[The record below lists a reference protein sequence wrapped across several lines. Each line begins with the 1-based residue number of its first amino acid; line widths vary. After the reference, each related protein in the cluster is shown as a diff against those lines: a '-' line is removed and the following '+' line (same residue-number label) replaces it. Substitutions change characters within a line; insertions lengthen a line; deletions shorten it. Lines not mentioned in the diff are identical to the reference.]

1 MKKLTSW
8 LLVFTLIMS
17 LGVVGALAQQKLE
30 EINILYP
37 GEETDEMT
45 NFLKGPFAKKMAE
58 ELNLKVNIQFLSWA
72 NYWDQ
77 KSIMLAA
84 KQPIDLYWDGLPSLA
99 EMVNKKE
106 AQPLDEL
113 IAQNW
118 NEKLYTVL
126 PQSQLDGG
134 KIDGVQYGIPSAYA
148 PSSGM
153 FQFVCVRQDLLE
165 AVGMQEIKNDQD
177 LYDFALKVMDQF
189 PEMKGPADVIFK
201 PLTRNFGDEV
211 YFWVA
216 SQDLVVFGEETTK
229 AYDYAE
235 TSAFEKVSRFNREL
249 YLDGIYADDLTI
261 KYNERDSRFQ
271 TGLYIWLEGS
281 LGKDVEQQ
289 GLVQANDPRAVL
301 SAYLLAP
308 EKPRYINA
316 AGGEVLCVPYSSAN
330 PAGALKF
337 LQWMWASQDNYLF
350 LLYGVE
356 GQDWKLDD
364 NGRLV
369 TISETAGGEGYFYE
383 WMFRNANYQVFRDN
397 VTDDFIDMYKHW
409 DDEAIPS
416 KMLGFAFNNEG
427 LEAVETACNAAY
439 AKLAPILYGFVDYDA
454 EYPEA
459 LKELKNAGIDQYVEE
474 INRQLES
481 FMEKNK

>member
-1 MKKLTSW
+1 MKKLTA
-8 LLVFTLIMS
+8 LLLALALLLS
-17 LGVVGALAQQKLE
+17 LGTLSALAEQKLE
-30 EINILYP
+30 EITILYP
-37 GEETDEMT
+37 GEESEEMT
-45 NFLKGPFAKKMAE
+45 KFLKGPFAEKMAK

-84 KQPIDLYWDGLPSLA
+84 NQPIDLYWDGLPSLS

-106 AQPLDEL
+106 AQPLDDL
-113 IAQNW
+113 IKEYWGEEIYQ
-118 NEKLYTVL
+118 VL

-134 KIDGVQYGIPSAYA
+134 KIGGVQYGIPSAYA

-165 AVGMQEIKNDQD
+165 AVGMSEIKNDQD
-177 LYDFALKVMDQF
+177 LLDYATKVMQQF
-189 PEMKGPADVIFK
+189 PEFKGPADVIFK

-216 SQDLVVFGEETTK
+216 SQDLVVFGEETAK
-229 AYDYAE
+229 AYSFAE
-235 TSAFEKVSRFNREL
+235 TTAFERVARFNREL
-249 YLDGIYADDLTI
+249 YLDGIYSDDLTI

-289 GLVQANDPRAVL
+289 SLVKANDPTAVL
-301 SAYLLAP
+301 GNYLLAP

-316 AGGEVLCVPYSSAN
+316 AGGEVLCVPYSAPN
-330 PAGALKF
+330 PSGALRF
-337 LQWMWASQDNYLF
+337 LQWMWGSQENYLF

-356 GQDWKLDD
+356 GQDWKLDE

-369 TISETAGGEGYFYE
+369 TISQTAGGEGYFYE

-397 VTDDFIDMYKHW
+397 VSDEFIETYKNW
-409 DDEAIPS
+409 DNEAVPS
-416 KMLGFAFNNEG
+416 KMLGFAFNNAG
-427 LEAVETACNAAY
+427 LEAVETACNEAFN
-439 AKLAPILYGFVDYDA
+439 KLNPILYGYVDFDS
-454 EYPEA
+454 EYPAAIKA
-459 LKELKNAGIDQYVEE
+459 LKDAGIDQYVAE
-474 INRQLES
+474 INRQLEE
-481 FMEKNK
+481 FMAKK

>member
-1 MKKLTSW
+1 MKKLTA
-8 LLVFTLIMS
+8 LLLALALLLS
-17 LGVVGALAQQKLE
+17 LGTLSALAEQKLE
-30 EINILYP
+30 EITILYP
-37 GEETDEMT
+37 GEESEEMT
-45 NFLKGPFAKKMAE
+45 KFLKGPFAEKMAK

-84 KQPIDLYWDGLPSLA
+84 NQPIDLYWDGLPSLS

-106 AQPLDEL
+106 AQPLDDL
-113 IAQNW
+113 IKEYWGEEIYQ
-118 NEKLYTVL
+118 VL

-134 KIDGVQYGIPSAYA
+134 KIGGVQYGIPSAYA

-165 AVGMQEIKNDQD
+165 AVGMSEIKNDQD
-177 LYDFALKVMDQF
+177 LLDYATKVMQQF
-189 PEMKGPADVIFK
+189 PEFKGPADVIFK

-216 SQDLVVFGEETTK
+216 SQDLVVFGEETAK
-229 AYDYAE
+229 AYSFAE
-235 TSAFEKVSRFNREL
+235 TTAFERVARFNREL
-249 YLDGIYADDLTI
+249 YLDGIYSDDLTI

-289 GLVQANDPRAVL
+289 SLVKANDPTAVL
-301 SAYLLAP
+301 GNYLLAP

-316 AGGEVLCVPYSSAN
+316 AGGEVLCVPYSAPN
-330 PAGALKF
+330 PSGALRF
-337 LQWMWASQDNYLF
+337 LQWMWGSQENYLF

-356 GQDWKLDD
+356 GQDWKLDE

-397 VTDDFIDMYKHW
+397 VSDEFIETYKNW
-409 DDEAIPS
+409 DNEAVPS
-416 KMLGFAFNNEG
+416 KMLGFAFNNSG
-427 LEAVETACNAAY
+427 LESVETACNEAFN
-439 AKLAPILYGFVDYDA
+439 KLNPILYGYVDFDS
-454 EYPEA
+454 EYPAAIKA
-459 LKELKNAGIDQYVEE
+459 LKDAGIDQYVAE
-474 INRQLES
+474 INRQLEE
-481 FMEKNK
+481 FMAKK

>member
-1 MKKLTSW
+1 MKKLTA
-8 LLVFTLIMS
+8 LLLALALLLS
-17 LGVVGALAQQKLE
+17 LGTLSALAEQKLE
-30 EINILYP
+30 EITILYP
-37 GEETDEMT
+37 GEESEEMT
-45 NFLKGPFAKKMAE
+45 KFLKGPFAEKMAK

-84 KQPIDLYWDGLPSLA
+84 NQPIDLYWDGLPSLS

-106 AQPLDEL
+106 AQPLDDL
-113 IAQNW
+113 IKEYWGEEIYQ
-118 NEKLYTVL
+118 VL

-134 KIDGVQYGIPSAYA
+134 KIGGVQYGIPSAYA

-165 AVGMQEIKNDQD
+165 AVGMSEIKNDQD
-177 LYDFALKVMDQF
+177 LLDYATKVMQQF
-189 PEMKGPADVIFK
+189 PEFKGPADVIFK

-216 SQDLVVFGEETTK
+216 SQDLVVFGEETAK
-229 AYDYAE
+229 AYSFAE
-235 TSAFEKVSRFNREL
+235 TTAFERVARFNREL
-249 YLDGIYADDLTI
+249 YLDGIYSDDLTI

-289 GLVQANDPRAVL
+289 SLVKANDPTAVL
-301 SAYLLAP
+301 GNYLLAP

-316 AGGEVLCVPYSSAN
+316 AGGEVLCVPYSAPN
-330 PAGALKF
+330 PGGALRF
-337 LQWMWASQDNYLF
+337 LQWMWGSQENYLF

-356 GQDWKLDD
+356 GQDWKLDE

-397 VTDDFIDMYKHW
+397 VSDEFIETYKNW
-409 DDEAIPS
+409 DNEAVPS
-416 KMLGFAFNNEG
+416 KMLGFAFNNSG
-427 LEAVETACNAAY
+427 LESVETACNEAFN
-439 AKLAPILYGFVDYDA
+439 KLNPILYGYVDFDT
-454 EYPEA
+454 EYPAAIKA
-459 LKELKNAGIDQYVEE
+459 LKDAGIDQYVAE
-474 INRQLES
+474 INRQLEE
-481 FMEKNK
+481 FMAKK

>member
-1 MKKLTSW
+1 MKKLTA
-8 LLVFTLIMS
+8 LLLALALLLS
-17 LGVVGALAQQKLE
+17 LGTLSALAEQKLE
-30 EINILYP
+30 EITILYP
-37 GEETDEMT
+37 GEESEEMT
-45 NFLKGPFAKKMAE
+45 KFLKGPFAEKMAK

-84 KQPIDLYWDGLPSLA
+84 NQPIDLYWDGLPSLS

-106 AQPLDEL
+106 AQPLDDL
-113 IAQNW
+113 IKEYWGEEIYQ
-118 NEKLYTVL
+118 VL

-134 KIDGVQYGIPSAYA
+134 KIGGVQYGIPSAYA

-165 AVGMQEIKNDQD
+165 AVGMSEIKNDQD
-177 LYDFALKVMDQF
+177 LLDYATKVMQQF
-189 PEMKGPADVIFK
+189 PEFKGPADVIFK

-216 SQDLVVFGEETTK
+216 SQDLVVFGEETAK
-229 AYDYAE
+229 AYSFAE
-235 TSAFEKVSRFNREL
+235 TTAFERVARFNREL
-249 YLDGIYADDLTI
+249 YLDGIYSDDLTI

-289 GLVQANDPRAVL
+289 SLVKANDPTAVL
-301 SAYLLAP
+301 GNYLLAP

-316 AGGEVLCVPYSSAN
+316 AGGEVLCVPYSAPN
-330 PAGALKF
+330 PGGALRF
-337 LQWMWASQDNYLF
+337 LQWMWGSQENYLF

-356 GQDWKLDD
+356 GQDWKLDE

-397 VTDDFIDMYKHW
+397 VSDEFIETYKNW
-409 DDEAIPS
+409 DKEAVPS
-416 KMLGFAFNNEG
+416 KMLGFAFNNAG
-427 LEAVETACNAAY
+427 LEAVETACNEAFN
-439 AKLAPILYGFVDYDA
+439 KLNPILYGYVDFDS
-454 EYPEA
+454 EYPAAIKA
-459 LKELKNAGIDQYVEE
+459 LKDAGIDQYVAE
-474 INRQLES
+474 INRQLEE
-481 FMEKNK
+481 FMAKK

>member
-1 MKKLTSW
+1 MKKLTA
-8 LLVFTLIMS
+8 LLLALALLLS
-17 LGVVGALAQQKLE
+17 LGTLSALAEQKLE
-30 EINILYP
+30 EITILYP
-37 GEETDEMT
+37 GEESEEMT
-45 NFLKGPFAKKMAE
+45 KFLKGPFAEKMAK

-84 KQPIDLYWDGLPSLA
+84 NQPIDLYWDGLPSLS

-106 AQPLDEL
+106 AQPLDDL
-113 IAQNW
+113 IKEYWGEEIYQ
-118 NEKLYTVL
+118 VL

-134 KIDGVQYGIPSAYA
+134 KIGGVQYGIPSAYA

-165 AVGMQEIKNDQD
+165 AVGMSEIKNDQD
-177 LYDFALKVMDQF
+177 LLDYATKVMQQF
-189 PEMKGPADVIFK
+189 PEFKGPADVIFK

-216 SQDLVVFGEETTK
+216 SQDLVVFGEETAK
-229 AYDYAE
+229 AYSFAE
-235 TSAFEKVSRFNREL
+235 TTAFERVARFNREL
-249 YLDGIYADDLTI
+249 YLDGIYSDDLTI

-289 GLVQANDPRAVL
+289 SLVKANDPTAVL
-301 SAYLLAP
+301 GNYLLAP

-316 AGGEVLCVPYSSAN
+316 AGGEVLCVPYSAPN
-330 PAGALKF
+330 PSGALRF
-337 LQWMWASQDNYLF
+337 LQWMWGSQENYLF

-356 GQDWKLDD
+356 GQDWKLDE

-397 VTDDFIDMYKHW
+397 VSDEFIETYKNW
-409 DDEAIPS
+409 DNEAVPS
-416 KMLGFAFNNEG
+416 KMLGFAFNNAG
-427 LEAVETACNAAY
+427 LEAVETACNEAFN
-439 AKLAPILYGFVDYDA
+439 KLNPILYGYVDFDT
-454 EYPEA
+454 EYPAAIKA
-459 LKELKNAGIDQYVEE
+459 LKDAGIDQYVAE
-474 INRQLES
+474 INRQLEE
-481 FMEKNK
+481 FMAKK

>member
-1 MKKLTSW
+1 MKKLTA
-8 LLVFTLIMS
+8 LLLALALLLS
-17 LGVVGALAQQKLE
+17 LGTLSALAEQKLE
-30 EINILYP
+30 EITILYP
-37 GEETDEMT
+37 GEESEEMT
-45 NFLKGPFAKKMAE
+45 KFLKGPFAEKMAK

-84 KQPIDLYWDGLPSLA
+84 NQPIDLYWDGLPSLS

-106 AQPLDEL
+106 AQPLDDL
-113 IAQNW
+113 IKEYW
-118 NEKLYTVL
+118 GEEIYKVL

-134 KIDGVQYGIPSAYA
+134 KIGGVQYGIPSAYA

-165 AVGMQEIKNDQD
+165 AVGMSEIKNDQD
-177 LYDFALKVMDQF
+177 LLDYATKVMQQF
-189 PEMKGPADVIFK
+189 PEFKGPADVIFK

-216 SQDLVVFGEETTK
+216 SQDLVVFGEETAK
-229 AYDYAE
+229 AYSFAE
-235 TSAFEKVSRFNREL
+235 TTAFERVARFNREL
-249 YLDGIYADDLTI
+249 YLDGIYSDDLTI

-289 GLVQANDPRAVL
+289 SLVKANDPTAVL
-301 SAYLLAP
+301 GNYLLAP

-316 AGGEVLCVPYSSAN
+316 AGGEVLCVPYSAPN
-330 PAGALKF
+330 PSGALRF
-337 LQWMWASQDNYLF
+337 LQWMWGSQENYLF

-356 GQDWKLDD
+356 GQDWKLDE

-369 TISETAGGEGYFYE
+369 TISQTAGGEGYFYE

-397 VTDDFIDMYKHW
+397 VSDEFIETYKNW
-409 DDEAIPS
+409 DNEAVPS
-416 KMLGFAFNNEG
+416 KMLGFAFNNSG
-427 LEAVETACNAAY
+427 LESVETACNEAFN
-439 AKLAPILYGFVDYDA
+439 KLNPILYGYVDFDS
-454 EYPEA
+454 EYPAAIKA
-459 LKELKNAGIDQYVEE
+459 LKDAGIDQYVAE
-474 INRQLES
+474 INRQLEE
-481 FMEKNK
+481 FMAKK